1 MIKWGASSRWSFGPN
16 SAWCSIET
24 TTIGKTQPTLESE
37 ENDRKWKIKTIT
49 VLLRRMSGDNLN
61 IPMFFGFVGMFIM
74 LMFWPGLGK

>member
-1 MIKWGASSRWSFGPN
+1 MIKWGASFHYLVRMVQYRDDDHRE
-16 SAWCSIET
+16 A
-24 TTIGKTQPTLESE
+24 TLGSE
-37 ENDRKWKIKTIT
+37 ENGRTWKMKTIT

>member
-1 MIKWGASSRWSFGPN
+1 VLISSSKIELEHEDDSTMIGAAWALV
-16 SAWCSIET
+16 SAMCYAIY
-24 TTIGKTQPTLESE
+24 L
-37 ENDRKWKIKTIT
+37 

>member
-1 MIKWGASSRWSFGPN
+1 MLCYLPRNVFTHSRVIRDLRTKCN
-16 SAWCSIET
+16 SPLISGGLR
-24 TTIGKTQPTLESE
+24 GK
-37 ENDRKWKIKTIT
+37 KMKTIK

>member
-1 MIKWGASSRWSFGPN
+1 MLCYLPRNGFTHSWAIRDLRTKSN
-16 SAWCSIET
+16 SPFISDGLR
-24 TTIGKTQPTLESE
+24 GK
-37 ENDRKWKIKTIT
+37 KMKTIK

>member
-1 MIKWGASSRWSFGPN
+1 MLCYLPRNVFTHSLGIAGPKLTARSSLGHILFQYDGIK
-16 SAWCSIET
+16 
-24 TTIGKTQPTLESE
+24 
-37 ENDRKWKIKTIT
+37 RKRLKTIK